1 MKNLQVGFRGLKG
14 GHGLSIRYRYI
25 DGYKVGYREGV
36 GIGTT
41 LEIWRPHT
49 VR

>member
-1 MKNLQVGFRGLKG
+1 MKNLQIGFRGLKG
-14 GHGLSIRYRYI
+14 GIVVGIRYRCI
-25 DGYKVGYREGV
+25 DGYKVGYRR
-36 GIGTT
+36 GTT